1 MRKNTD
7 YNAFELVVALCMICP
22 DIKEK
27 SELSIISY
35 ESVCEKLK
43 GCSQDTFEKYKT
55 DILSKSDRS
64 IKNYIE
70 KLKKCF
76 ENNNEINLQNIKFV
90 YLEGKN
96 ITSDKII
103 ELNKNVNN
111 KCAKGDIYVEFENSC
126 DIIAIS
132 VKQNK
137 NCTKSNYSVEKMINE
152 YLIENKIENK
162 INDLS
167 KTRKEF
173 LKNRGFETH
182 DKDKRKQVNGLF
194 SPGKENEYWDKMRQ
208 YLKED
213 LCNTHVKNKLVEYL
227 YPSNLPYILYEFDGR
242 ELKKLKATIENS
254 DFYEHLEYY
263 YTKKRNLRTAA
274 KLFYQLIINNKTY
287 RIEIRWKG
295 NIHSA
300 SPQFQ
305 IHVDN

>member
-43 GCSQDTFEKYKT
+43 GCSRDTFEKYKT

-70 KLKKCF
+70 KLKRCV

-96 ITSDKII
+96 ITSNKII

-111 KCAKGDIYVEFENSC
+111 KCAKGDIYVEFENSN

-152 YLIENKIENK
+152 YLIENKMENK

-173 LKNRGFETH
+173 LKNRGFETR
-182 DKDKRKQVNGLF
+182 DKDKRKQVNSLF
-194 SPGKENEYWDKMRQ
+194 IPGKENEYWDKLRQ
-208 YLKED
+208 YLKEEE
-213 LCNTHVKNKLVEYL
+213 CNNYVKNKLLYYL
-227 YPSNLPYILYEFDGR
+227 YPSDLPYVLYEFDGI
-242 ELKKLKATIENS
+242 ELKKLEEIIENS
-254 DFYEHLEYY
+254 DFYEEREYY
-263 YTKKRNLRTAA
+263 YTKKGNLRTAA
-274 KLFYQLIINNKTY
+274 KLFYCLNINNK
-287 RIEIRWKG
+287 RNLVEIRFKG
-295 NIHSA
+295 NVHV
-300 SPQFQ
+300 SPQLFTF
-305 IHVDN
+305 IY